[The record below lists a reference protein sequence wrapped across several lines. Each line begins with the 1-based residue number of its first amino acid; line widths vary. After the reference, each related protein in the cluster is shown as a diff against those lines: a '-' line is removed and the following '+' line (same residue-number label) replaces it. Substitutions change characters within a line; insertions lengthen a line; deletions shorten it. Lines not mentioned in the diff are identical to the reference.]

1 MTQMLL
7 NVLDENSWSTSFL
20 SEMRSGGPENE
31 PCHPTQ
37 VIRGRSCK
45 SMPGLLPP
53 LLRRFSQ
60 KLQYGLQA
68 RIKLLSLIC
77 SRGPGSDPQHNVAS
91 IDKRGLGELVLFELS
106 PT

>member
-1 MTQMLL
+1 
-7 NVLDENSWSTSFL
+7 
-20 SEMRSGGPENE
+20 
-31 PCHPTQ
+31 
-37 VIRGRSCK
+37 
-45 SMPGLLPP
+45 MPGLLPP